1 MKKDNVKS
9 ILQNIQ
15 PSTHVRIDNVQCL
28 GKMVKL
34 VRVTE
39 YLSLGG
45 TNVEGWLKVHLSI
58 LLDQILLLDLKPN
71 TVIRLKLF
79 FSEYFFALLENQ
91 GLGLRN

>member
-28 GKMVKL
+28 GEMVKL

-45 TNVEGWLKVHLSI
+45 ANVEGWLKVHLSI
-58 LLDQILLLDLKPN
+58 LLNQN
-71 TVIRLKLF
+71 TVIRLKLILF
-79 FSEYFFALLENQ
+79 YVICVEDQ
-91 GLGLRN
+91 GLPEEV